1 MYTDLLDAGYACL
14 RRGNPQAARSR
25 FQYAIE
31 SEPQRPQGYFGLA
44 LSYLDQR
51 LRQEARRALE
61 AALSRDPAYAPARAY
76 LAIELLKDYDIDGA
90 QEQLDQA
97 LQDDPTNLL
106 VHIKYAD
113 YYYRLGFYHRSVDML
128 ERGLQEPHG
137 ANEHLVAMA
146 QQFLT
151 QARQKSKNII
161 LREPPDPRRLLRLF
175 SWLQPRKSHAV
186 SQGMRPREADTFR
199 LF

>member
-1 MYTDLLDAGYACL
+1 MYSDLLDTGYACL
-14 RRGNPQAARSR
+14 RRGSPQAARSR
-25 FQYAIE
+25 FQHAIQ
-31 SEPQRPQGYFGLA
+31 SEPQLPQGYFGLA
-44 LSYLDQR
+44 ISYLDQR
-51 LRQEARRALE
+51 LCQEARQALQSC
-61 AALSRDPAYAPARAY
+61 LQRDPTYAPARAY

-90 QEQLDQA
+90 QEQLDKA

-113 YYYRLGFYHRSVDML
+113 YYYRLGFYHRSVEML
-128 ERGLQEPHG
+128 EQGLQKPHG

-146 QQFLT
+146 QQFLI

-175 SWLQPRKSHAV
+175 SQLQSRKSHAI
-186 SQGMRPREADTFR
+186 SQDMQSR
-199 LF
+199 